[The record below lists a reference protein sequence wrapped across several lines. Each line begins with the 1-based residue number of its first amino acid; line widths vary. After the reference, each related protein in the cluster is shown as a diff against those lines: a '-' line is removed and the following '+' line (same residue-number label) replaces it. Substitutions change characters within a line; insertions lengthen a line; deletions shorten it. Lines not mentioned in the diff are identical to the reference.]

1 MVPSYCELC
10 RLVNSIMMIPA
21 AELLNKIA
29 VSNIRAWAVYY
40 LSEIENGKGRKRV
53 YLTRFTAGAE
63 ST

>member
-1 MVPSYCELC
+1 
-10 RLVNSIMMIPA
+10 MMIPA